1 MDVKSSTSTSPVQ
14 VAMTAQVKATQASQ
28 RSERK
33 TETEA
38 KPDRASSQK
47 AAEQTP
53 PRATTNTR
61 GEMIGRLLNVRA

>member
-1 MDVKSSTSTSPVQ
+1 MDVKSSTSPVQ
-14 VAMTAQVKATQASQ
+14 GSVTTPVKATQASQ
-28 RSERK
+28 RTERK
-33 TETEA
+33 TEAEA
-38 KPDRASSQK
+38 KPDRANAQK